1 MRTVLLR
8 FTSLV
13 AALVLLQGVAI
24 STASAQ
30 AYPNKPIRLVVP
42 YASGGQT
49 DLMARLVGGEMQR
62 IAGQQVLVENKP
74 GASGVVAVEYI
85 VKAGADGYAMCF
97 CTTTNILMPAILE
110 PNTQFDPLKVM
121 VPVVQ
126 LFDAPTM
133 FVARNGL
140 AANTIQQVIALARAN
155 PGKISFGSIGTG
167 TRAPYP
173 VELLRSMAGIDFN
186 MISYKG
192 EQPVLTDLMGDRL
205 DLGYQ
210 SIQSALPQIKAGKVK
225 GVGFVGPTRLASLP
239 DMPTVT
245 EALPGYEATVFFGLH
260 VPTGTPQPVIEKIF
274 EFGSGAINTPVV
286 QERLKADILFPIAAR
301 PEVYA
306 NRIKVEV
313 ERWNKVMK

>member
-1 MRTVLLR
+1 M
-8 FTSLV
+8 
-13 AALVLLQGVAI
+13 
-24 STASAQ
+24 
-30 AYPNKPIRLVVP
+30 
-42 YASGGQT
+42 
-49 DLMARLVGGEMQR
+49 
-62 IAGQQVLVENKP
+62 LVENKP

-85 VKAGADGYAMCF
+85 VKAGADGYSMCF

-110 PNTQFDPLKVM
+110 PNTQYDPLKVM

-126 LFDAPTM
+126 LFDAPTL
-133 FVARNGL
+133 FVARNGFQ
-140 AANTIQQVIALARAN
+140 ANTIQQVIAMARAN

-167 TRAPYP
+167 NRAPYP

-186 MISYKG
+186 MVSYKG

-210 SIQSALPQIKAGKVK
+210 SIQSALPQIRAGKVK
-225 GVGFVGPTRLASLP
+225 AVGFVGPSRLASLP
-239 DMPTVT
+239 DVPTIT
-245 EALPGYEATVFFGLH
+245 EELPGYEATVFFGLH

-274 EFGSGAINTPVV
+274 EIGSGAVNTPVV

-306 NRIKVEV
+306 ARIKVEV